1 MFSNLVSTPEI
12 CVVAPAHN
20 EELGISEFIN
30 QVAIVFKRLEELG
43 WLTRLIVVE
52 DGSTDDTW
60 LKILETK
67 SSINITQI
75 RFSRNFGHQTAVWAG
90 LENLTT
96 HEFAVVMD
104 SDLQDSPGEILNIAE
119 KFLQGFDCVFMK
131 RKSRQDRFMKRSVA
145 KFYYKVMSKLAS
157 SPHMDNVGDF
167 YGLSPRSAAALLQ
180 NGERVKYIRG
190 LVSQLGFRT
199 TTVEYNRNARYA
211 GATNYTITK
220 MFSLAL
226 AGVTGFSIAPL
237 ILTVYLAVIG
247 SVTSL
252 LLILYVLWLKL
263 FNNEQLQPGWA
274 FLSIG
279 SLLMS
284 SFALTSLATISLYL
298 GRIVQEVKHRPLYYV
313 DELLVRKPNE

>member
-1 MFSNLVSTPEI
+1 MFSNLNSQPEI

-30 QVAIVFKRLEELG
+30 QVAIVFTRLEELG
-43 WLTRLIVVE
+43 WLTRLIIVE

-60 LKILETK
+60 KKILETK
-67 SSINITQI
+67 SAINITQI

-90 LENLTT
+90 LENLAP

-104 SDLQDSPGEILNIAE
+104 SDLQDSPNEILRIAA
-119 KFLQGFDCVFMK
+119 KFLEGFDCVFMR
-131 RKSRQDRFMKRSVA
+131 RKSRQDRFMKRNVA
-145 KFYYKVMSKLAS
+145 KFYYKVMTKLAS

-167 YGLSPRSAAALLQ
+167 YGLSPRSAASLLQ
-180 NGERVKYIRG
+180 NDERIKYIRG

-199 TTVEYNRNARYA
+199 TTLEYNRNARYA
-211 GATNYTITK
+211 GVTNYTITK
-220 MFSLAL
+220 MFGLAL

-237 ILTVYLAVIG
+237 IFTVYLAVIG

-284 SFALTSLATISLYL
+284 SFALTSLATISLYV
-298 GRIVQEVKHRPLYYV
+298 GRIVQEVKRRPLFYV
-313 DELLVRKPNE
+313 DELIVRKPNE